1 MGIGKPALVLVVVI
15 AMLAVGGDGLD
26 KRSAHVGSWPEL
38 IADDPAA
45 RQVCLLDRLHPN
57 LHFMDLLVGGPL
69 AAEAAAEIAAQVR
82 QTPDPNVPKV
92 YQERGKT
99 VREYNLEIKEKVFD
113 YGGGNTWTA
122 WTYNGSV
129 PGPTLRVKAGEI
141 LRVRVTNHL
150 NRVHTF
156 HSHMQYYPIE
166 SDGSQVNII
175 NNKGTG
181 AMIPPGGTYTYE
193 FRPEQPDVTYYHCHA
208 ADKDFAINQHILQG
222 LYGFVVV
229 EDPKAPPMR
238 EDVLV
243 MAEIGSLTKGNNV
256 PPYIMNAL
264 GVPGGELTL
273 ERIYKAQ
280 GLQGIVRQLGKT
292 VPYFKLKVGEP
303 MKLHVV
309 NLGNLYHSLHIHE
322 IPLISLGVLN
332 GRPWPA
338 EVLPLVSG
346 AEDTLLIKFRYP
358 GIWLFHCHVVNHA
371 DAGMVGVF
379 IVEQ

>member
-1 MGIGKPALVLVVVI
+1 MRIRKATLLLVAVI
-15 AMLAVGGDGLD
+15 AMLAV
-26 KRSAHVGSWPEL
+26 VGASPGKGPARHGTWSDL

-45 RQVCLLDRLHPN
+45 RQVCLLDRLHPG
-57 LHFMDLLVGGPL
+57 LHFMDLLMGGPL
-69 AAEAAAEIAAQVR
+69 AAEAAAEVAAQAP
-82 QTPDPNVPKV
+82 QSPNANTPKV
-92 YQERGKT
+92 YQEGNKT
-99 VREYNLEIKEKVFD
+99 VREYSLEIREKVFD
-113 YGGGNTWTA
+113 YGGGNRWTA

-150 NRVHTF
+150 TRVHTF

-175 NNKGTG
+175 NAKGTG
-181 AMIPPGGTYTYE
+181 AMIPPRGTYTYE
-193 FRPEQPDVTYYHCHA
+193 FRPEEPDVTYYHCHA
-208 ADKDFAINQHILQG
+208 ADQEFAINQHILQG
-222 LYGFVVV
+222 LYGMIVV
-229 EDPKAPPMR
+229 EDPKATAMR

-243 MAEIGSLTKGNNV
+243 MAEMGPVTKGDHV
-256 PPYIMNAL
+256 PPFIMNGL
-264 GVPGGELTL
+264 GIPGGELAL
-273 ERIYKAQ
+273 EAIYKKQ
-280 GLQGIVRQLGKT
+280 GLQGVVKQLGKT
-292 VPYFKLKVGEP
+292 VPFYKLKAGEP

-346 AEDTLLIKFRYP
+346 AADTLLIKFRYP

-379 IVEQ
+379 VVEP